1 MLVKKSLVMLA
12 SIVLSANTFAQAA
25 TIDFIVDDA
34 KKRDVVSFNS
44 DAPVELI
51 VGTTNKI
58 KGKVTIDESLDF
70 AKQPFS
76 ADFTVDLG
84 SIDTGIALRNE
95 HMRDNFLE
103 TKKYPDAVFKVK
115 SVSAA
120 QTQLKPG
127 KKITVQ
133 ASGEFTIHGKT
144 VNKTVPVDV
153 TYLEPCNLDGVKFPD
168 CAMLQ
173 IKATLPVAL
182 KDHDIKRPEIVF
194 QKLADTV
201 FVKVSATA
209 YVKKANAKADKKAEK
224 MVDKKAEKAE
234 KKAAKATKK
243 SESKS
248 STKE

>member
-1 MLVKKSLVMLA
+1 MLVKKSLLMLA
-12 SIVLSANTFAQAA
+12 ATVLSATSAASAA
-25 TIDFIVDDA
+25 TVDFIVDDA

-70 AKQPFS
+70 GKQPFS
-76 ADFTVDLG
+76 ADFTVDLA

-103 TKKYPDAVFKVK
+103 TKKYPDATFKVK

-127 KKITVQ
+127 KKVTVQ

-153 TYLEPCNLDGVKFPD
+153 TYLEPCNMEGVKFPD

-209 YVKKANAKADKKAEK
+209 YVKKADA
-224 MVDKKAEKAE
+224 KAE
-234 KKAAKATKK
+234 KKAAKADKKAESKK
-243 SESKS
+243 SK
-248 STKE
+248 

>member
-1 MLVKKSLVMLA
+1 MLVKNSLGMLA
-12 SIVLSANTFAQAA
+12 AFVLSANTFAQAA
-25 TIDFIVDDA
+25 SLDFIVDDA

-84 SIDTGIALRNE
+84 SIDTGIALRNQ

-127 KKITVQ
+127 KKITLQ

-201 FVKVSATA
+201 YVKVSATA
-209 YVKKANAKADKKAEK
+209 YVKKADAKADKKAL
-224 MVDKKAEKAE
+224 KAE
-234 KKAAKATKK
+234 KKAAKVSKK
-243 SESKS
+243 SESKGS
-248 STKE
+248 SKE